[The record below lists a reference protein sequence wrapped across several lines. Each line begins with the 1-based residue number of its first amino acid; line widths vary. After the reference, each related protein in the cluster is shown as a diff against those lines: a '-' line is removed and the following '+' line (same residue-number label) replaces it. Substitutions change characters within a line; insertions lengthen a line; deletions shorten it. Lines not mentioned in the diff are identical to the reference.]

1 MKYPFNK
8 ERAMKGEPVVDQH
21 GERYQFV
28 KDDKSC
34 DMNLLFKSSS
44 GVSYY
49 INNDG
54 TWHDIKEGIHLFML
68 TPDPAPSAPIP
79 FDWDKYNSG
88 EWDVK
93 YRNDEK
99 PKAVHCIPE
108 AAQKN
113 ILSIMSNGIGVWHL
127 YDGSYSASRVEY
139 FYDLLLTPKQVTRWF
154 NLYKDRN
161 GRLSVSASFDSEPT
175 AKQAYYVPGYIGTY
189 SFTTNAKP

>member
-44 GVSYY
+44 GFSYY

-54 TWHDIKEGIHLFML
+54 TWRDIKEGIHLFML

-79 FDWDKYNSG
+79 FDLDKYNSG
-88 EWDVK
+88 EWDAV
-93 YRNDEK
+93 YRDGSK
-99 PKAVHCIPE
+99 PKGVYHI
-108 AAQKN
+108 AALEVQQ
-113 ILSIMSNGIGVWHL
+113 ILTISDEGQTMWHYL
-127 YDGSYSASRVEY
+127 TGEYLRSRTPHS
-139 FYDLLLTPKQVTRWF
+139 FDLILAPKQVTRWF
-154 NLYKDRN
+154 NLYKDHN

-175 AKQAYYVPGYIGTY
+175 AKQADYVTGYISTY